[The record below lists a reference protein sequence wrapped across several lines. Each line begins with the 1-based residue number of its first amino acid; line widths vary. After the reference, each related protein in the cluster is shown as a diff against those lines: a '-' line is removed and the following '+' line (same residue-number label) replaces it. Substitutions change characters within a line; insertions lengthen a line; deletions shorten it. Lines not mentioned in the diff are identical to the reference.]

1 MTILRKCAMLL
12 AVAALVS
19 GTAFAATPRVLRSS
33 DNHVE
38 AYPTVQSV
46 MYMSDLLSKA
56 TDGRLSIKVYHS
68 DQLGQEKD
76 VVQQVQFGVI
86 DMSRCSFA
94 ALNNIIPETQ
104 VLSLPYLFKSVDHM
118 HRVVD
123 GAVGEE
129 IFKAMEDK
137 GFIGLAYY
145 DSGARS
151 FFCKKA
157 PIKTLADM
165 KGQKLRVQQSD
176 LAIAMVQ
183 ALGANPTPMP
193 PGEVYSAI
201 QTGVIDG
208 AENNWPSY
216 HSQRFFEQA
225 KYITYTDHQMQPDVL
240 IMSKKVWDTLPAED
254 QAAIKKAAKDSVAKN
269 RELWAAREKEAID
282 GVTAGG
288 AIITTLDDAAKAE
301 FAAAVKPVYDKF
313 VTDAKLK
320 ELVAKIQAVD

>member
-1 MTILRKCAMLL
+1 MAFIRKHCL
-12 AVAALVS
+12 ALVIFCLVS
-19 GTAFAATPRVLRSS
+19 SSGSAGTARVFRSS

-46 MYMSDLLSKA
+46 MYLSDRLAEA

-86 DMSRCSFA
+86 DLSRCSFA
-94 ALNNIIPETQ
+94 ALNNIVPETQ
-104 VLSLPYLFKSVDHM
+104 VLSLPYLFRSVDHM

-123 GAVGEE
+123 GPVGEE
-129 IFKAMEDK
+129 IFQAMADK

-151 FFCKKA
+151 FFSKRG
-157 PIKTLADM
+157 PINSLADM
-165 KGQKLRVQQSD
+165 KGLKLRVQQSD

-193 PGEVYSAI
+193 PGEVYSAL

-225 KYITYTDHQMQPDVL
+225 PHITYTDHQMQPDVL
-240 IMSKKVWDTLPAED
+240 IMSKIVWDTLTPED
-254 QAAIKKAAKDSVAKN
+254 QQAIKQAARDSVARN
-269 RELWAAREKEAID
+269 RELWAVREKEALD
-282 GVTAGG
+282 GVVAGG
-288 AIITTLDDAAKAE
+288 AVVAHLDDDARAA
-301 FAAAVKPVYDKF
+301 FAAAVAPVYDQF
-313 VTDAKLK
+313 VTDDTLRA
-320 ELVAKIQAVD
+320 LVAKIQAVE